1 MVHRSAPCRRLW
13 NSCLRQGRLRAMT
26 FRTTAYLAGKPI
38 QGPQPAVE
46 SRNEPKGGKLGFCKF
61 SVYGETIAVEPKFS
75 RDDNHI
81 RHSLLMVTTPKYHVS
96 FDDMGTLFFGGRRAM
111 SLIGNQRAPKH
122 SQRSTSVKAG
132 SPTGREPYGDGI
144 LIVPG
149 QAQSRARIRE
159 GAALEG
165 GSECVRDTDTQDR

>member
-1 MVHRSAPCRRLW
+1 
-13 NSCLRQGRLRAMT
+13 MT